1 MLKDLPLERLHLD
14 LAKNEQ
20 LSDGGVEARTLE
32 GRNDQTGG
40 RDPDRTG
47 RRIGT
52 CETDS
57 IVVTEA
63 RTVLLYNI
71 YIYASLSLNT
81 LLGRRASVW
90 HRDTSLFLGV
100 LGTIC
105 GAMLTICCINA

>member
-71 YIYASLSLNT
+71 YIYMRL
-81 LLGRRASVW
+81 
-90 HRDTSLFLGV
+90 
-100 LGTIC
+100 
-105 GAMLTICCINA
+105 